1 MAPFCGGRREGGTE
15 GACRRGGGSRHR
27 GWGCLVQ
34 GGTGPRVM
42 PSMPAGGLR
51 ASGHPSL
58 GSRSLG
64 DLFLGPRC
72 GEHGTASPHLPDSG
86 QIFSLILPKLVHF
99 TPALGLASCRALGCP
114 PPSFSHA
121 AAGRTLLKCKCDH
134 VTPAEKPSQGKGQG
148 PWPGIRSLAQ
158 LSPCLPPQPPLHPL
172 PAPRPHQTSRIPH
185 PSAQPF
191 AATCFVSPRTLLLI
205 LQGPAQRPLFQEA
218 FQGILG
224 VGGFFSLGQT

>member
-1 MAPFCGGRREGGTE
+1 M
-15 GACRRGGGSRHR
+15 
-27 GWGCLVQ
+27 
-34 GGTGPRVM
+34 M
-42 PSMPAGGLR
+42 PSVPAGGLR
-51 ASGHPSL
+51 ASSRPSL
-58 GSRSLG
+58 GSRSLV
-64 DLFLGPRC
+64 DLFLGLRG
-72 GEHGTASPHLPDSG
+72 GEYGRVWADSG

-99 TPALGLASCRALGCP
+99 TPALGLASCRALGCH

-158 LSPCLPPQPPLHPL
+158 LSPCLPPQPPVHPL

-205 LQGPAQRPLFQEA
+205 LQGPAQRPLLQEA
-218 FQGILG
+218 FRGILG
-224 VGGFFSLGQT
+224 VGGFSSLGQP